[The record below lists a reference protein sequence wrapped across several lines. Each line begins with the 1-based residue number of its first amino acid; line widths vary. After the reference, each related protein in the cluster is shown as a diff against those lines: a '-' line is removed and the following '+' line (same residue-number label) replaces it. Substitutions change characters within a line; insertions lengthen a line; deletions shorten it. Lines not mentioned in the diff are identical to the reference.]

1 MGDKIFDY
9 NTVLEG
15 IIGNKLQGL
24 LAPRQKYTG
33 LLDFAKSDYAG
44 DIGMGLL
51 AQSGYSAMPTN
62 LGSSVGTAISNADRL
77 RTQRR
82 VNEFSELGTMVNL
95 KSALQNPERQ
105 IIEGADKF
113 KYYADTGERVL
124 PNVEAPLDTSIK
136 EYFNVNDGSS
146 KIFNEKSPTF
156 FNDVKGYTTVKPE
169 IVNEQNEYINI
180 SGVGLFHIPTQTI
193 VNGTEK
199 EPENF
204 RILTPEEIE
213 EKKLEKGKVYQI
225 NDKNNEI
232 KSLNNG
238 QTFNLTESYE
248 EKRNLKQYE
257 NQLKIVGEDRKKVTN
272 WSKERGAIERIN
284 LGLENFTSG
293 EYADTRKFLGGVI
306 KLFNPNANLPDLF
319 GEGAQVAQSGINEF
333 KRVLFDGLQNLN
345 EKEVDTIE
353 AIIANIGNTP
363 YANKVIIGAL
373 KINNTTDE
381 LLDIEGRNFEAG
393 EIDYKEYIT
402 NQAKIKKKANKE
414 YMEFYNSSK
423 TINTTLENEIKQNIG
438 EEVTAFDTFGNLIQM
453 KVEASDVW
461 TGEEDFNGNPVI
473 KKITGEFYAVDLEE

>member
-1 MGDKIFDY
+1 MENKIFDY
-9 NTVLEG
+9 RTALEG
-15 IIGNKLQGL
+15 AIGNKLQGL

-62 LGSSVGTAISNADRL
+62 LGSSVGTAISNADQL

-82 VNEFSELGTMVNL
+82 ANEFSELGTMVNL
-95 KSALQNPERQ
+95 KSALQDSERQ
-105 IIEGADKF
+105 IIEGKDGF
-113 KYYADTGERVL
+113 KYYADTGNRVL
-124 PNVEAPLDTSIK
+124 PNVKAPLDTSIK
-136 EYFNVNDGSS
+136 EYFNVNDGSP

-169 IVNEQNEYINI
+169 IANEQDEYITL

-199 EPENF
+199 KPENF
-204 RILTPEEIE
+204 RILTNPE
-213 EKKLEKGKVYQI
+213 KLEKGLDVDKFYQI
-225 NDKNNEI
+225 NTTNDKI
-232 KSLNNG
+232 SGLSNG
-238 QTFNLTESYE
+238 QTFNLTETYE

-257 NQLKIVGEDRKKVTN
+257 NQLKIVSEDRKKVTN

-293 EYADTRKFLGGVI
+293 EFADTRKFLGGVI

-393 EIDYKEYIT
+393 DIDYKEYVT
-402 NQAKIKKKANKE
+402 NQAKIKKEANKN

-423 TINTTLENEIKQNIG
+423 TINTTLKNEIKENIG
-438 EEVTAFDTFGNLIQM
+438 EEVTAFDNFGNLMQV

-461 TGEEDFNGNPVI
+461 TGEEDINGNPVI